1 MSIPGYAG
9 QLLRVDLTNQRSW
22 TQPFDSEFARKYVG
36 GAGFGARILYDEV
49 PADVA
54 WDDPDNRLIMATGPM
69 AGSVSWGTSNMC
81 VVTRG
86 PMTNGA
92 TSTQANGFFG
102 HCLKF
107 SGYDGIV
114 FQGISER
121 WVYLFIDD
129 DHVELRDATHLL
141 GMDTWQL
148 QDTLMIEHGRAGHQM
163 SVYGIGVSGENRVR
177 FAAIEGDYGHVASK
191 NGCGAVLGNKRV
203 KAVAIVRGTRGLPM
217 ADPPGVWRAA
227 DALSEN
233 IKTSPAGSGLY
244 RYGTLPGFTNLAAL
258 GALPIKNYTTNIYQS
273 EEALQQFAPE
283 NLRGTFPHRG
293 HQCSACGMHHCM
305 MQTLPSGRHAGELA
319 DEPEYE
325 GWSGCGATIG
335 CTDPVA
341 VSWLN
346 TQVDRAGVDVNEF
359 GWVCGW
365 TMEGYEK
372 GWITKD
378 MLGGLEIP
386 WGDAEAAAKLLWMIA
401 RREGFGDVLAEGVK
415 RAAEKLGGDAYQAA
429 VFTMKGATPRGH
441 DHRSRR
447 EEMFDTCLSSNATF
461 EIGLAVDSAELN
473 VPARIESFNPVAMPE
488 TLAKIFGRRH
498 FEDSIGVCTF
508 TNTVSLA
515 TTLVVVNAITGW
527 DMSVAEAMIAG
538 RRTGLMLRAFNLRCG
553 IGPEQE
559 YPSPRYGGIPVD
571 GPAKGVDAMAVWEQ
585 MRDVYYDGMGWDRAS
600 GKPLPE
606 TLNGLGL
613 EDIRA
618 ELWSS
623 APVATGGA

>member
-9 QLLRVDLTNQRSW
+9 QLLRVDLSSRRTRA
-22 TQPFDSEFARKYVG
+22 QPFDPEFARKYVG
-36 GAGFGARILYDEV
+36 GAGFGARMLYDEV
-49 PADVA
+49 PASVA

-69 AGSVSWGTSNMC
+69 AGSVSWGTSNMS

-92 TSTQANGFFG
+92 VSTQANGFFG

-114 FQGISER
+114 FQGIADD
-121 WVYLFIDD
+121 WVYLYIED
-129 DHVELRDATHLL
+129 DHVALLDARHLL

-148 QDTLMIEHGRAGHQM
+148 QDTLMAEHGRAGHQM
-163 SVYGIGVSGENRVR
+163 SVYGIGVSGENKVR

-203 KAVAIVRGTRGLPM
+203 KAVAIVRGTKGLTM
-217 ADPPGVWRAA
+217 ADAPGVWQAA
-227 DALSEN
+227 DTLSES
-233 IKTSPAGSGLY
+233 IKSGAAGSGLY
-244 RYGTLPGFTNLAAL
+244 RFGTLGGFTNLAAL
-258 GALPIKNYTTNIYQS
+258 GGLPIKNYTTNIYQDQ
-273 EEALQQFAPE
+273 EALQQFAPDA
-283 NLRGTFPHRG
+283 LRSTFPHRG

-305 MQTLPSGRHAGELA
+305 MQTLPRGKHAGELA

-346 TQVDRAGVDVNEF
+346 TQVDRAAVDINEF

-372 GWITKD
+372 GWITRD
-378 MLGGLEIP
+378 MLGGLEMP

-401 RREGFGDVLAEGVK
+401 RREGFGNVLAEGVK
-415 RAAEKLGGDAYQAA
+415 RAAEKLGGEAYQAGI
-429 VFTMKGATPRGH
+429 FTLKGATPRGH
-441 DHRSRR
+441 DHRFKR
-447 EEMFDTCLSSNATF
+447 EELFDTCMSSNATF
-461 EIGLAVDSAELN
+461 EVGLAVDAAELGVPQRMN
-473 VPARIESFNPVAMPE
+473 VFDPVEMPE
-488 TLAKIFGRRH
+488 SQAKIFGRRY

-508 TNTVSLA
+508 TNTVSLG
-515 TTLVVVNAITGW
+515 TTLGVINAITGW
-527 DMSVAEAMIAG
+527 DMNLAEALAAG
-538 RRTGLMLRAFNLRCG
+538 RRTGLILRAFNLRCG
-553 IGPEQE
+553 IGPELE
-559 YPSPRYGGIPVD
+559 FPSPRYGGIPVD

-585 MRDVYYDGMGWDRAS
+585 MRDVYYARLGWDRAT
-600 GKPLPE
+600 GRPLPE
-606 TLNGLGL
+606 TLNDVGLQ
-613 EDIRA
+613 DVSTD
-618 ELWSS
+618 LWG
-623 APVATGGA
+623 APVSA